1 MFVTIALISIVV
13 CLIAGFLWTTHNR
26 YNYFKRHAIP
36 SPSHRFFFG
45 HYKTL
50 WSTQSFSKL
59 IQSWTQQYGS
69 IYGLFIGT
77 TPMYVVSDVD
87 FLQEVYIKQFSSF
100 HSHAMAK
107 VLSVETDGKIH
118 LLRATGAR
126 WRRQRHIINSTFSST
141 KLKLMSPLVDKCVKA
156 MLNKLF
162 QIADSK
168 DKEINIYELYRR
180 LTMDVICQ
188 CAFGIDTD
196 MQNDINN
203 PYLQKAT
210 EVFKMHADDLLLV
223 RLSNLFP
230 FLARPL
236 HDIFFGLEDVCKIL
250 SKLIP
255 FSSNYIQEIPALWL
269 MNRVQDVVDLRIKTI
284 STNSVKRIDLLQLMI
299 DSSTTDNITDDADD
313 QLMSKVLR
321 SNEITPNIFL
331 FMTAGYETTS
341 TALAYST
348 YVLATIPEIQ
358 DKLVDEIN
366 QNNWNENNAADV
378 YEIVMNLPYLDMFI
392 REVLRMYLITSKAL
406 TRECNATTT
415 VCGHIIEK
423 GSIIQPDV
431 FTIHYNPDLWGPE
444 DPNLFIPERHAVK
457 RHPVAW
463 MPFGIGPRNCIGMR
477 FGLMELKMC
486 LIELL
491 RHYRILPGD
500 KIEEGFKQN
509 EKFVVQPDAIFVRL
523 EKRPF

>member
-1 MFVTIALISIVV
+1 
-13 CLIAGFLWTTHNR
+13 
-26 YNYFKRHAIP
+26 
-36 SPSHRFFFG
+36 
-45 HYKTL
+45 
-50 WSTQSFSKL
+50 
-59 IQSWTQQYGS
+59 
-69 IYGLFIGT
+69 
-77 TPMYVVSDVD
+77 
-87 FLQEVYIKQFSSF
+87 
-100 HSHAMAK
+100 
-107 VLSVETDGKIH
+107 
-118 LLRATGAR
+118 
-126 WRRQRHIINSTFSST
+126 
-141 KLKLMSPLVDKCVKA
+141 
-156 MLNKLF
+156 
-162 QIADSK
+162 
-168 DKEINIYELYRR
+168 
-180 LTMDVICQ
+180 
-188 CAFGIDTD
+188 

-210 EVFKMHADDLLLV
+210 EVFKMHAYDLLLV

-444 DPNLFIPERHAVK
+444 DPNLFIPVRNAVK